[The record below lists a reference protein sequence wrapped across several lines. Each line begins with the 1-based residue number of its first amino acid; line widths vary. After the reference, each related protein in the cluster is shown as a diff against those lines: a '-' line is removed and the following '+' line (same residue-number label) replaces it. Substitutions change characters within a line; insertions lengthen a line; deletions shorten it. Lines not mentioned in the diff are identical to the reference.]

1 MSTPVGT
8 LRLDV
13 LSNLC
18 SAADKGNIH
27 AAAELLPFLCFCFQQ
42 PPALAASFKSGT
54 GLPDFALINTTISK
68 LSSFHSSTGPESST
82 ALSVAKV
89 AGDLMESISL
99 GFCPEQAEERDK
111 EEGEDAEMEAA
122 NATQEHSAEAGD
134 CEGQPEQCIWLLSL
148 LAASLPL
155 MADSLPEDDSG
166 ICVLPHQHSM
176 DLQNADDL
184 CMPMRLWNGR
194 PVYDTQKICD
204 RCMEAIQEREFY
216 HCSRDCDVDFCSS
229 CHAELQAV
237 LDKHFTARCSR
248 IPMTLLV
255 ERMAWTMHVADEL
268 ASKILQRTRRERE
281 LLARVLADE
290 WPLEMFSTLVA
301 SIVDVCNAKVLYN
314 SSNGAITSSVRRS
327 FIHEQEPYQQH
338 SQPMYEDDS
347 FWKTIGLLQFLYA
360 SNILRKGS
368 HVGCEGEHRP
378 AVNALSFVPE
388 AINQC
393 RPEVEWEYW
402 SKHAATVMHALPNIL
417 SDEDFSTTSPE
428 FRCLAAHTNILPI
441 NFRRSCA
448 VLDVRQCICS
458 GNSWPQL
465 LPRRV
470 TIRREPELLIAD
482 LEAFLSEDEAPEP
495 GTMECCTELSGA
507 EMEREAEPEVPSQR
521 PARATSL
528 QQPFHVTFQGE
539 DGQGP
544 GVRKEFFHVATR
556 AFLSLLFD
564 EVCSRQYW
572 FRKVDRPAAFFAFGA
587 LLGHAIVHD
596 VLIPTAFPWT
606 LFDLLLLDMGAPN
619 ASGRLSLSH
628 LAALAPEEAHSLR
641 QILDYQGSDLEKHF
655 GELGWERT
663 GRLKGRSLSQASKS
677 DFVNAYID
685 WRLSDDIEA
694 QFKPFS
700 RGFKQVVGDSHM
712 LRMLDAEQLEWIV
725 SGAQRPV
732 DMAAVR
738 SRADHEGWT
747 FEERAAYLDPF
758 WKFIEG
764 LAEEEKKRFLVFVT
778 ASDRMPVRG
787 WASLRLLVQKN
798 GAGDDRLPTAY
809 TCFSLLLLPL
819 YSSLEVLKKNML
831 LAMTNS
837 EGFGLK

>member
-1 MSTPVGT
+1 MSMPVST

-13 LSNLC
+13 LSHLC
-18 SAADKGNIH
+18 SAADEGNH
-27 AAAELLPFLCFCFQQ
+27 QAASQLLPFVCLCFQQ

-54 GLPDFALINTTISK
+54 GRPDFALINTTISK
-68 LSSFHSSTGPESST
+68 LASFHSSTGPESST
-82 ALSVAKV
+82 ALSVATV
-89 AGDLMESISL
+89 AGDIMESISVGL
-99 GFCPEQAEERDK
+99 CSAHAEDEDREER
-111 EEGEDAEMEAA
+111 EDAEMEQAKES
-122 NATQEHSAEAGD
+122 QEHCE
-134 CEGQPEQCIWLLSL
+134 EGQPEQCIWLLSL

-155 MADSLPEDDSG
+155 MADSLPEDDRG
-166 ICVLPHQHSM
+166 MCVLPHQHSM

-194 PVYDTQKICD
+194 PAYDTQKICD

-216 HCSRDCDVDFCSS
+216 HCSRDCDVDFCRS

-237 LDKHFTARCSR
+237 LDKHFTARSSR
-248 IPMTLLV
+248 IPVTHLV
-255 ERMAWTMHVADEL
+255 ERMAWTMHAADEL
-268 ASKILQRTRRERE
+268 ASKILQRTSRERT
-281 LLARVLADE
+281 LLARLLAEE
-290 WPLEMFSTLVA
+290 WPLEMFSMLVA
-301 SIVDVCNAKVLYN
+301 AIVDVCNAKVLYN

-347 FWKTIGLLQFLYA
+347 FWTTVGFLQFLYA
-360 SNILRKGS
+360 SNMLRKDS
-368 HVGCEGEHRP
+368 HVGCEGEQRP

-402 SKHAATVMHALPNIL
+402 SAHAATVTHALPNIL
-417 SDEDFSTTSPE
+417 SDDFSTTSPE

-448 VLDVRQCICS
+448 VLDVRHCICS

-470 TIRREPELLIAD
+470 TIRREPELLVAD
-482 LEAFLSEDEAPEP
+482 LEVFLSEADEAPEP
-495 GTMECCTELSGA
+495 GTMEFTCAEPSVA
-507 EMEREAEPEVPSQR
+507 EMERDAEPEVASRQ

-596 VLIPTAFPWT
+596 VLMPTAFPWT
-606 LFDLLLLDMGAPN
+606 LFDLLLLDLGAPN

-628 LAALAPEEAHSLR
+628 LAAVLPEEAHSLR
-641 QILDYQGSDLEKHF
+641 QILEYQGSDLEQHF

-663 GRLKGRSLSQASKS
+663 GRLKGQSLSQASKS

-685 WRLSDDIEA
+685 WRLRDDIEA

-712 LRMLDAEQLEWIV
+712 LRLLDAEQLEWIV

-747 FEERAAYLDPF
+747 LEEITAYLDPF

-787 WASLRLLVQKN
+787 WSSLRLLVQKN

-819 YSSLEVLKKNML
+819 YSSVEVLKKNML
-831 LAMTNS
+831 LAITNS